1 MLKLHLK
8 QQPAVLA
15 EGCRRPIVVFSK
27 QLASSTSTTTT
38 TPATATTIA
47 KSRLTLPPPAVPSK
61 FYIPRSHRHSPNSMY
76 TIDSLYDSRLKRRR
90 RIDPTRELNYTPSHW
105 ERHKS
110 VYRRIKHVL
119 TTFGASPFQRL
130 LFPDFFITSVI
141 VGSLTYYNEFV
152 AVNAAAQVYMDGY
165 HGAFAASTTALAI
178 LTGFRLNA
186 SYGRYNDG
194 RRQLGVVNAA
204 SRDLASNTLMWV
216 ESRKDRDR
224 MLLLIKAYSVAL
236 TYYLNKKGNHNGL
249 RRCDPNFEEQV
260 YAEYLAEMK
269 DIYHENDHD
278 TDLIQLCTWFR
289 NNDNVPIGILLLM
302 RKIISHNGQRDA
314 LNRELDLHVQKLM
327 SSLGACE
334 GIQKTPIPTCF
345 TRHTSRLLFV
355 WSNMMPFAIYGACG
369 PFITLPATIGIS
381 YTLMGIEDIG

>member
-1 MLKLHLK
+1 
-8 QQPAVLA
+8 
-15 EGCRRPIVVFSK
+15 
-27 QLASSTSTTTT
+27 
-38 TPATATTIA
+38 
-47 KSRLTLPPPAVPSK
+47 
-61 FYIPRSHRHSPNSMY
+61 MY
-76 TIDSLYDSRLKRRR
+76 TIDNLYDSRLKRRR

-141 VGSLTYYNEFV
+141 AGSLTYYNELV
-152 AVNAAAQVYMDGY
+152 AVNNAAQIYMDASY

-186 SYGRYNDG
+186 SYGRYTDG
-194 RRQLGVVNAA
+194 RRQLGLVNAA

-236 TYYLNKKGNHNGL
+236 NYYLNKKGSHNGL

-260 YAEYLAEMK
+260 YAEFQAEMK

-278 TDLIQLCTWFR
+278 TDLILLCTWFR
-289 NNDNVPIGILLLM
+289 NNDIVPLGIISLM

-314 LNRELDLHVQKLM
+314 LNRELDLHVQKLI

-369 PFITLPATIGIS
+369 PLLTLPATIGIS
-381 YTLMGIEDIG
+381 YTLMGIEDIGVQLEEPFNILPLRQYSDGVYDAVDFIATAYSDNDNAHQKYKFNFM

>member
-1 MLKLHLK
+1 
-8 QQPAVLA
+8 
-15 EGCRRPIVVFSK
+15 
-27 QLASSTSTTTT
+27 
-38 TPATATTIA
+38 
-47 KSRLTLPPPAVPSK
+47 
-61 FYIPRSHRHSPNSMY
+61 MY
-76 TIDSLYDSRLKRRR
+76 AIDSLYDSRLKRRR
-90 RIDPTRELNYTPSHW
+90 RIDPTRELNYTPIHW

-130 LFPDFFITSVI
+130 LFPDFFITSLI
-141 VGSLTYYNEFV
+141 AGSLTYYNEFV
-152 AVNAAAQVYMDGY
+152 AINDAAQIYMNGY

-216 ESRKDRDR
+216 ESRKDRER

-249 RRCDPNFEEQV
+249 RRCDPKFEEQI
-260 YAEYLAEMK
+260 YAEYQAEMK
-269 DIYHENDHD
+269 DIYHDNDHD
-278 TDLIQLCTWFR
+278 PDLIRLCMWFQ
-289 NNDNVPIGILLLM
+289 NNDNVPLGILSLM
-302 RKIISHNGQRDA
+302 RKIISQNGQRDA

-345 TRHTSRLLFV
+345 TRHTSRLLFI

-369 PFITLPATIGIS
+369 PFLTLPATIGIS
-381 YTLMGIEDIG
+381 YSLMGIEDIG